1 MNYYIK
7 ANNWFLPVKIFT
19 KKFDVSISKI
29 GFSFGGLL
37 ACSIASNLWNL
48 PYFNADILLKNVAC
62 IMFGPPCVSLPRIED
77 AICHYPNIL
86 ESFHSFF
93 LKDDF
98 IPKLYSLRHREGL
111 FLVQHYLSKQ
121 VC

>member
-19 KKFDVSISKI
+19 KKFDISISEI

-77 AICHYPNIL
+77 AICHYP